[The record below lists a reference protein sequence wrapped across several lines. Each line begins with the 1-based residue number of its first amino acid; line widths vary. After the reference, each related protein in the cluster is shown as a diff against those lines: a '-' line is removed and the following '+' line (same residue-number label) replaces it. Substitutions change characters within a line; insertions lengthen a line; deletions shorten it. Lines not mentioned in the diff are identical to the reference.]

1 RPPRRCEAIG
11 SHCGTAARMRRRHA
25 SRIAAGLQR
34 RPRHDEEPGP
44 MNDSN
49 GYAVFFFP
57 QALEAL
63 GEAIKPY
70 LQESPAGA
78 HVLCNAI
85 DTGGALL
92 EMTLHGRDSQDRD
105 IALELM
111 VPTSMVRMIV
121 STRSDETFG
130 FGPHVAARPE
140 PAVATTGA
148 PETAAVPATPAP
160 EAPPVPPAP
169 APEAPPVPP
178 APAPEAPAE
187 AAPAPAAPAEE

>member
-1 RPPRRCEAIG
+1 
-11 SHCGTAARMRRRHA
+11 
-25 SRIAAGLQR
+25 
-34 RPRHDEEPGP
+34 

-63 GEAIKPY
+63 GDAIKPY

-92 EMTLHGRDSQDRD
+92 EMTLHGQDSQDRD
-105 IALELM
+105 VALELM

-130 FGPHVAARPE
+130 FGPHIAAKPE
-140 PAVATTGA
+140 PLVAS
-148 PETAAVPATPAP
+148 AAAEPPAAPATPAP
-160 EAPPVPPAP
+160 EAAAAP
-169 APEAPPVPP
+169 ASPY
-178 APAPEAPAE
+178 PEAPAE
-187 AAPAPAAPAEE
+187 KS

>member
-1 RPPRRCEAIG
+1 
-11 SHCGTAARMRRRHA
+11 M
-25 SRIAAGLQR
+25 RIAASRQR
-34 RPRHDEEPGP
+34 RPRHDEEPRS

-49 GYAVFFFP
+49 GYAVFCFP

-63 GEAIKPY
+63 GDAIKPY

-92 EMTLHGRDSQDRD
+92 EMTLHCQDSQDRYV
-105 IALELM
+105 ALELM

-130 FGPHVAARPE
+130 FGPHVAAKPE
-140 PAVATTGA
+140 PVVTSAAA
-148 PETAAVPATPAP
+148 EPSTAPATPAP
-160 EAPPVPPAP
+160 EPDRTSVG
-169 APEAPPVPP
+169 
-178 APAPEAPAE
+178 
-187 AAPAPAAPAEE
+187 

>member
-1 RPPRRCEAIG
+1 
-11 SHCGTAARMRRRHA
+11 
-25 SRIAAGLQR
+25 
-34 RPRHDEEPGP
+34 
-44 MNDSN
+44 MNGNS

-85 DTGGALL
+85 DTGGALV

-105 IALELM
+105 VALELM

-130 FGPHVAARPE
+130 FGPHVAAKPE
-140 PAVATTGA
+140 PLVA
-148 PETAAVPATPAP
+148 PDAAAG
-160 EAPPVPPAP
+160 
-169 APEAPPVPP
+169 
-178 APAPEAPAE
+178 
-187 AAPAPAAPAEE
+187 APAAPAIPAPGPAAAPAPPAAEAPAGKS